1 MSKILK
7 KKDCKEGKILNP
19 ETQRCVSITSPLG
32 KKLLAKIKSP
42 KSNSPK
48 KVSSPKVKKEEMKVC
63 KEGKILNP
71 ETKRCVSITSAIGKK
86 LLAKKKLSDETAFVK
101 SLSSLSPLVLSKEKG
116 DLKKNIIKHIG
127 ILRDYEKMKNH
138 TYKARAYTSV
148 LAQLFAYKEP
158 ILTYEAFA
166 ANIKAGD
173 RINHKVKELIDTGK
187 IKYEEENINQNSG
200 FNFQKELMNI
210 YGIGESKIKQ
220 ILDKGIKSIDELR
233 KNTNLLNEKQK
244 IGLAYYDDLNKRIPL
259 EEYLKHKEILEF
271 DLKKFKLTYEF
282 VGSFR
287 RGITSMGDIDLLI
300 LKNDNFDL
308 NAYIKQLKA
317 SGYVKEIL
325 ALGSVKF
332 SGIVKLDGKSTARQ
346 VDILIAPPEEYYYS
360 LLYFTGSAEFNVG
373 LRNFLKNKYNI
384 SLSEHGFK
392 EPIIKIPTMKSE
404 QEIFNFF
411 NLNYIEPKKR
421 KVFFNPEFQ

>member
-1 MSKILK
+1 MSKPLKNKDCKEGKILNPETNRCVSVNSPLGK
-7 KKDCKEGKILNP
+7 KLLGKVKSPVKSPVESPLKKDCKEGKILNP
-19 ETQRCVSITSPLG
+19 ETNRCVSVNSPLG
-32 KKLLAKIKSP
+32 KKLVARSANP
-42 KSNSPK
+42 Y
-48 KVSSPKVKKEEMKVC
+48 VS
-63 KEGKILNP
+63 
-71 ETKRCVSITSAIGKK
+71 
-86 LLAKKKLSDETAFVK
+86 
-101 SLSSLSPLVLSKEKG
+101 SLSSLITKPRPKG
-116 DLKKNIIKHIG
+116 DLKKDIIKHIG

-148 LAQLFAYKEP
+148 LAQLFAFKEP

-173 RINHKVKELIDTGK
+173 RINLKIKELIDTGK

-220 ILDKGIKSIDELR
+220 ILEKGIKTIDELR
-233 KNTNLLNEKQK
+233 QNTHLLNEKQK
-244 IGLAYYDDLNKRIPL
+244 IGLLYYDDLNKRIPR
-259 EEYLKHKEILEF
+259 EEYLKHKEILEY
-271 DLKKFKLTYEF
+271 DLKKFNLNYEF

-300 LKNDNFDL
+300 LKDDNFDL
-308 NAYIKQLKA
+308 PAYIKQLKA
-317 SGYVKEIL
+317 TGYIKEVL
-325 ALGSVKF
+325 ALGAVKF
-332 SGIVKLDGKSTARQ
+332 SGIVKLDSKATARQ

-373 LRNFLKNKYNI
+373 FRNYLKNKYGV

-392 EPIIKIPTMKSE
+392 ENTIKIPPMKTEE
-404 QEIFNFF
+404 QIFDFF
-411 NLNYIEPKKR
+411 NLRFIEPKDR
-421 KVFFNPEFQ
+421 KVFYPPEFS